1 LDRGLYQHDINKMYE
16 EQANE
21 SLKNKLIDAKSKQE
35 AQKN

>member
-1 LDRGLYQHDINKMYE
+1 MYE

-21 SLKNKLIDAKSKQE
+21 SLKNKLRDAKSKQE